1 MRRFSVSILIV
12 LALVSGA
19 RAEPTAIALDFLAGA
34 WELRDASGKV
44 LGTSVVEIQEA
55 GAVLFERRTV
65 GEGKPQSLW
74 LVNAENP
81 AGWGQLFL
89 GPKRQVREFHA
100 MSAPGAWPI
109 VMGGEFV
116 TQDGKATR
124 FRMTMTRGS
133 GDDTRRV
140 LELSRDG
147 GANWSTAFDYTYV
160 RQGGKP

>member
-1 MRRFSVSILIV
+1 MGRLSASILFA
-12 LALVSGA
+12 LALVSSV
-19 RAEPTAIALDFLAGA
+19 RAESPAVGLDFLVGT
-34 WELRDASGKV
+34 WQLRDASGKV
-44 LGTSVVEIQEA
+44 IGTSVIEIQEA

-74 LVNAENP
+74 LVNVESP

-89 GPKRQVREFHA
+89 GPKRQVREFRA
-100 MSAPGAWPI
+100 MSAPGVWPM

-116 TQDGKATR
+116 TQDGKSTR

-133 GDDTRRV
+133 DDETRRV

-147 GANWSTAFDYTYV
+147 GVNWSTAFDYTYA
-160 RQGGKP
+160 RQVGN

>member
-74 LVNAENP
+74 LVNA
-81 AGWGQLFL
+81 
-89 GPKRQVREFHA
+89 
-100 MSAPGAWPI
+100 
-109 VMGGEFV
+109 
-116 TQDGKATR
+116 
-124 FRMTMTRGS
+124 
-133 GDDTRRV
+133 
-140 LELSRDG
+140 
-147 GANWSTAFDYTYV
+147 
-160 RQGGKP
+160 

>member
-1 MRRFSVSILIV
+1 MRRLLVSVVVV
-12 LALVSGA
+12 LVLVSGV
-19 RAEPTAIALDFLAGA
+19 RAETPTIVLDFLAGT
-34 WELRDASGKV
+34 WEIRDASGKV
-44 LGTSVVEIQEA
+44 LGTSVVEVQEA
-55 GAVLFERRTV
+55 GAVLFERRAV
-65 GEGKPQSLW
+65 GEGKAQSLW
-74 LVNAENP
+74 LVNAEEP

-89 GPKRQVREFHA
+89 GPKRQVREFRA

-116 TQDGKATR
+116 TQDGKTTG

-147 GANWSTAFDYTYV
+147 GATWSTAFDYTYV
-160 RQGGKP
+160 RQSGKP

>member
-1 MRRFSVSILIV
+1 MRRFSISMLVM
-12 LALVSGA
+12 LAFVSGA
-19 RAEPTAIALDFLAGA
+19 RAETPAIALDFLAGA
-34 WELRDASGKV
+34 WELRDPSGKV
-44 LGTSVVEIQEA
+44 LGASVVEVQEA

-65 GEGKPQSLW
+65 GEGRPQSLW
-74 LVNAENP
+74 LVNSENP
-81 AGWGQLFL
+81 SGWGQLFL
-89 GPKRQVREFHA
+89 GPKRQVREFRA

-109 VMGGEFV
+109 LMGGEFV

-160 RQGGKP
+160 RQSGK